1 MLQNFQFHHIGV
13 AVKSIEAT
21 ATVYVSGG
29 YKQSVTTFDP
39 IQNVNICWLE
49 KMDMPLVELLEPVD
63 DTSPVNKILEKNGVI
78 PYHTCYIVDNLEKAT
93 AELRKMRYLQVSKPA
108 VAVAI
113 NNCRVAFYFNKNVG
127 VIELVEAPATITK

>member
-13 AVKSIEAT
+13 AVKSIEDT
-21 ATVYVSGG
+21 AAVYVAGG

-49 KMDMPLVELLEPVD
+49 KKDMPLVELLEPVD

-93 AELRKMRYLQVSKPA
+93 VELRKMRYVQVSKPT

>member
-21 ATVYVSGG
+21 ATVYVAGG

-63 DTSPVNKILEKNGVI
+63 DTSPVNNILEKNGVI

-93 AELRKMRYLQVSKPA
+93 AELRKMRYQQVSKPA